1 MATTLRGRRAA
12 YDNIAAGAAT
22 GAERTISGD
31 SVSKVEMY
39 GGGFR
44 TSTSTGEAWCNNV
57 VAGTSVTNAEGV
69 TNVAGGAIHE
79 HIVAAAV
86 TNTEELLG
94 N

>member
-1 MATTLRGRRAA
+1 MATINRGRRAA
-12 YDNIAAGAAT
+12 YDNIARGDAT
-22 GAERTISGD
+22 GRERTISGD
-31 SVSKVEMY
+31 TVSKVEMY

-44 TSTSTGEAWCNNV
+44 TSTSNGDEWSNNV

-79 HIVAAAV
+79 HIVVAAT

-94 N
+94 